1 MRRNQ
6 PKFYKLVSMLLS
18 SIVLKLS
25 FPFEKDKVSKQE
37 NRFLSIDRIVFF
49 FLACQGPCCFLLI
62 WPKFAIS

>member
-1 MRRNQ
+1 MQQNV
-6 PKFYKLVSMLLS
+6 PKFYKVAEALRR

-25 FPFEKDKVSKQE
+25 FPFEKDKISKQDD
-37 NRFLSIDRIVFF
+37 RFLSIDRIIFF